1 MEVRCTFSK
10 TKVEL
15 VTIMVTKLNLSG
27 LQDGLDRAEFVIVV
41 IGSSLWQ
48 HFRIT
53 RGTFDISVLRAHPRP
68 ITSESLR
75 FQSECQYF
83 KAPREMLLCHQG

>member
-15 VTIMVTKLNLSG
+15 VTIMVIKLNLSG

-41 IGSSLWQ
+41 VTKSQIFSSLG
-48 HFRIT
+48 FV
-53 RGTFDISVLRAHPRP
+53 FISYKW
-68 ITSESLR
+68 E
-75 FQSECQYF
+75 
-83 KAPREMLLCHQG
+83 K

>member
-1 MEVRCTFSK
+1 MRCTFSK

-15 VTIMVTKLNLSG
+15 VTIIVIKLNLSG
-27 LQDGLDRAEFVIVV
+27 LQDGRDRAECVIEV
-41 IGSSLWQ
+41 ISSSPWPR
-48 HFRIT
+48 FRLT